1 MAIITM
7 SSTIS
12 GQLMLITPAEKHPR
26 LGYSYIVSGC
36 VVESAKEFLAAL
48 LMSSSIREFVNQSAY
63 CILVTNGELVRVASH
78 DRTSFS
84 ENYTAQGSSS
94 SEEYNRSREASRR
107 NLEKAR

>member
-1 MAIITM
+1 
-7 SSTIS
+7 
-12 GQLMLITPAEKHPR
+12 
-26 LGYSYIVSGC
+26 VSGC

-63 CILVTNGELVRVASH
+63 CILVTNGEPVRVASH
-78 DRTSFS
+78 DRTSLS
-84 ENYTAQGSSS
+84 GNYTVQGSSS